1 MEEEGEQWN
10 ATGQEGRKE
19 RPLDCAPAKEG
30 HRVLFYTAS
39 VTDEQRAAGGG
50 LDAPIVL
57 LVAPPPSPS
66 LSPVARFLFEA
77 LLLSVIQR
85 EREGEGG
92 AARASGSAE
101 RSDGNGWMGRGA
113 GDELMR
119 WRAHSM
125 GAVGARAA
133 SHRAC
138 SLSSPRHRGPAAPSR
153 QPSAPDG
160 TRGPVREDPHASATM
175 GSPRHRL
182 RGPGSMEVGI
192 VAEQS
197 IPTSRARSRLAG
209 WRASTHARTLP

>member
-1 MEEEGEQWN
+1 MVRSPYLSRLSGTKRRHQWRMEEGEQWN
-10 ATGQEGRKE
+10 ATRQEGRKE

-50 LDAPIVL
+50 LDAPIVR

-133 SHRAC
+133 SHRAPPPRQPTQPMYYLAHPSVSRWFAGPGHESPTRQRGG
-138 SLSSPRHRGPAAPSR
+138 SLSGHRR
-153 QPSAPDG
+153 
-160 TRGPVREDPHASATM
+160 
-175 GSPRHRL
+175 
-182 RGPGSMEVGI
+182 
-192 VAEQS
+192 
-197 IPTSRARSRLAG
+197 
-209 WRASTHARTLP
+209 